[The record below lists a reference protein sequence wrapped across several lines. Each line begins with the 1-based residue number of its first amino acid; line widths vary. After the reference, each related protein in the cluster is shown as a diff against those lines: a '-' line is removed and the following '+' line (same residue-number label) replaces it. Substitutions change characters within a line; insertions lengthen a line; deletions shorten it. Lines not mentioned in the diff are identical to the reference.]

1 MILSGVLGCV
11 IGSLINVRQA
21 WARSSTVYV
30 RFVQDLLA
38 YDFYVEKLYEV
49 TIVAAV
55 SSLSKITSWIDRYI
69 VDGAVNL
76 VSLATIF
83 SGNAL
88 KYNVTGQSQF
98 YLLTILLAVSVLL
111 WSILNGQWSTLTNY
125 WSSLIS

>member
-1 MILSGVLGCV
+1 M
-11 IGSLINVRQA
+11 
-21 WARSSTVYV
+21 

-111 WSILNGQWSTLTNY
+111 WSILNGQWSTLTSY
-125 WSSLIS
+125 WTSLIS